1 MKNIFL
7 IGFFLF
13 STGAFSQSLYT
24 YRVELFSAY
33 GIYEFPVTSYR
44 YAHLEFYFWNYSNGG
59 WSIERMVPK
68 PGNGYGYY
76 VSHEFGN
83 NISAFGGWDYELI
96 GIKPDY
102 DLTEDVL
109 FFGEVAPWQDVYCSH
124 KNIVIL
130 DESTPDHPDRK
141 LYLSVTF
148 EANIDFIS
156 GVDESNNN
164 ILCINDVD
172 KSFVFKTNG
181 YIGCNTVKVKRLSD
195 NQSFDLPTSWE
206 STAITFSSR
215 RLPNQSWYNTPLV
228 LQIVNQQGEVL
239 DETSEIFFI
248 KPPDIAV
255 SLRGPSCFGGHGS
268 IVLSNLPPRSNDVK
282 LRINLVKYLDR
293 GSIPQPEEDKKVY
306 VPAIGDYLYWNDQT
320 TFEYEIGPEVGSSTT
335 ISRSRVDLHGRRP
348 ELSAGWYSASFFYFG
363 DDGSGGNKYQSLCES
378 ESEVSLMEQPGSLN
392 LIIENTPLYGEYET
406 ANPGGFGTVELHA
419 TGGRSGVGYGYRID
433 DGDDIQFVDYDDTS
447 IIVGGLKSNQI
458 ITLYNEDACT
468 EISQTVQFNEPD
480 ALTVT
485 ISVEADKTK
494 PPTCSS
500 EDVVADVSLQSNGKI
515 TFSTSGGVGGN
526 SYLLERKGTDD
537 NWSAVPGAIKD
548 ENALSFSNL
557 TSGVYRVKVTDN
569 AEIFKYSDE
578 VSIIRDAIPFGL
590 TTEAFALDCHGG
602 STVIPFQADP
612 ESAYSSYAYKLN
624 SNSISY
630 TDLLIEPLV
639 ANNHIIE
646 VSKDGC
652 SKTLPFSVTQPD
664 DALTISIQ
672 EADKTPDV
680 CEQGNGSFKFSIT
693 GGRANDYP
701 YYVTLTGVG
710 STRSLPVPSGPLTNL
725 PFSGLEN
732 GNYTLTVYSGTS
744 TANNAKC
751 EVSTDVE
758 ILIDNPLS
766 NAVDI
771 IKVKKESCNG
781 KKDAAIEISG
791 ISNINSNY
799 YLYYGTSTGNRK
811 TVTVNA
817 SNQLPE
823 LSAGD
828 YFLWIEEREGSQCET
843 QKDVS
848 ISIIDNPITIT
859 SAVESNRATCETAS
873 NGAITISHS
882 GGVGPVSDFIFS
894 KDNFASQQSENVL
907 SGLSVGTYSVYA
919 KDAVGCVAEYSDIEV
934 TAMDNPI
941 SWNHTTHQDASCR
954 DASNGQIVINEGVAH
969 RNSLELT
976 YYKNNVP
983 YREGPVTLESFYKSL
998 SPIDYLVRIA
1008 DEDGCYV
1015 QEKVSIGSLDYAPT
1029 VLFETITPVACDGKV
1044 TGQIEVAIEDN
1055 VLALPDFAIDLG
1067 WMNEDSFAIQESYL
1081 GKATSTTFQNL
1092 TNKEYTIQVKD
1103 GNDCSNTFTYT
1114 PELHSPVLTLTENWI
1129 DAPCSNVSGVIEMSA
1144 TGGVSEGS
1152 YDFYFDNVFVSQGSE
1167 AIIKR
1172 APGAVGQV
1180 KVVDSAGCLVLGE
1193 ENQAVRIRDTPI
1205 EISILPS
1212 IKPTCI
1218 GGDDGKIR
1226 FVLKGDVGLEY
1237 YYILTDRV
1245 NSESVY
1251 TGSINAGNVT
1261 IPGLTAGTY
1270 DLVVVEAPLD
1280 GNSTSVE
1287 IAQGCSDSYP
1297 GVVILDWES
1306 LEVNNFTN
1314 NYIRY
1319 FGEVTGSMEVTI
1331 TGGSKV
1337 YDYEI
1342 VSEENNEVVENGE
1355 IMEGHFINQMPL
1367 SAGKYVFRFRDVNQ
1381 CMYFETGEWYEQPF
1395 NIEQPDEALVLPL
1408 QVVNDLSCYNSGNG
1422 RIVVEAQGGWD
1433 ANYAY
1438 KLEGPVN
1445 YEWQPD
1451 GVFENLIEGTYSV
1464 TVKDA
1469 REVEHQFIDIQ
1480 TLTQPDPFSVDVI
1493 RTKDATCPGYNNG
1506 EVDVVSTNG
1515 VYQGNGLRYAIIT
1528 EGGEENVADY
1538 SGADWRHNKLLQGAY
1553 NIEVTDANG
1562 CVANDDFTIGE
1573 PELVEITSQQNYIR
1587 AKYANTGEVSFEIT
1601 KGNGYYEYTWSLQG
1615 AESPLQFG
1623 TTDGALIFE
1632 DLVAGDYVFMLRDT
1646 ARCQYEGNSEWMIR
1660 PIRMEEPEFELG
1672 FEVLVDSVSCKG
1684 LADGKVNFS
1693 GTGGWGDYE
1702 FSFEGGAF
1710 STQVGVDQLAAGMY
1724 DLAVRD
1730 AAGILYDRSFE
1741 VSEPEVLTVSEQAHL
1756 THVSCYNGSN
1766 GTISV
1771 DITGGNN
1778 AYFVSPDNEIWYEGH
1793 VVNHLPVGQFHVY
1806 VKDAKGCATST
1817 GPFTLTQPSE
1827 IVRDAEYTVQ
1837 PSTCQKDEGAI
1848 FADFDGGTGILS
1860 YTWFMEREQ
1869 SDGSFLT
1876 EILPEYTTASIE
1888 DLYAGRYLVD
1898 VQDENGCIVPFAFDV
1913 NDNTDLSILSI
1924 DTYPVSCYGYADG
1937 AAKAEIS
1944 FGNPPYRLTWRGEGI
1959 ETLGDSAWNYT
1970 AGEHRLSV
1978 WDEKGCYISEAFEVG
1993 TPDSLFYQVTE
2004 HIQPLCLG
2012 GAKGRINLIGTGGSA
2027 PYQYEWNDGTKAAAL
2042 GSIDP
2047 GNYQVVIK
2055 DNHDCV
2061 SSFEFDF
2068 DYQRTIEPFI
2078 GNDTLICHYNTLM
2091 LDGGNFTRFDWHSS
2105 ADFTASN
2112 RLVVINQPAA
2122 YFLKV
2127 TDADNCI
2134 GFDTLSLDVSVLEIS
2149 SMTTQDVRCA
2159 GLADGEATVVIN
2171 TNGENYSVQWPD
2183 GTSELSSSGYAG
2195 GEYTVSVQNEFGC
2208 SDAMGFNIFE
2218 PDPLTIITSYNE
2230 PLCLGVPDGYV
2241 RPIVS
2246 GGIGNY
2252 RYLWNRGDT
2261 KREITRLSEGN
2272 YVFTVT
2278 DDNDCWLTDEFYLEH
2293 KRTLSPD
2300 LGQDR
2305 SVCHGNSVFLNP
2317 GTFHKLNWYHDD
2329 AFVNSDSILNAE
2341 LPGEYLVIVN
2351 DEDNCIGSDSIKI
2364 DISGS
2369 PLIPSFLMATSVPMG
2384 DTLLI
2389 VEVTQPKPKAIE
2401 WEIGGGHRIVESGE
2415 YFTKIIFDQE
2425 GIFPITLS
2433 SFSEDGC
2440 IGQQRK
2446 SILVTAPGLIDE
2458 DGEAT
2463 YHQRN
2468 MISLYVGP
2476 NPSQGQFNA
2485 ELKMHEA
2492 AAVTF
2497 YLVRIDTG
2505 QIYETRKR
2513 QGLSVYNESFT
2524 HSGVGQFVLFVESGG
2539 ERLMEKII
2547 VL

>member
-1 MKNIFL
+1 MKNQIVKCVTIIL
-7 IGFFLF
+7 GLAYCSLGFGQEGFPYKCKFIL
-13 STGAFSQSLYT
+13 TT
-24 YRVELFSAY
+24 HKTFSAY
-33 GIYEFPVTSYR
+33 YKDKTPWKIRYSTTPFDSDKNGQLIYEKTIEQNSDTEPMPLVCEIVVPLLFSQNVYYQLIVGSNQEIVSSG
-44 YAHLEFYFWNYSNGG
+44 EFEFWT
-59 WSIERMVPK
+59 
-68 PGNGYGYY
+68 
-76 VSHEFGN
+76 
-83 NISAFGGWDYELI
+83 L
-96 GIKPDY
+96 
-102 DLTEDVL
+102 
-109 FFGEVAPWQDVYCSH
+109 CSGH
-124 KNIVIL
+124 FIIL
-130 DESTPDHPDRK
+130 DELAAKEYIFWSNQITSEIESNVK
-141 LYLSVTF
+141 LEDLS
-148 EANIDFIS
+148 
-156 GVDESNNN
+156 SNNN
-164 ILCINDVD
+164 ITCVNDNKVFTFATTGFLYCNIVKLLNAATNEAKILTKYSENEEEYHYEIIISKDDVPPDWYDSPLKVQVYDNYHRLLNETTEFFFLQPPNISIKLESPKCYGGSGQIVINDIPKIQDTIQIQLDIIQLYDDSSNSLLDTFSSKISHPKKDNAFLYYGKGSTQIINIEPGQSTYPFTPDSIQNEVEHFTLKKGWYMVKAFYLD
-172 KSFVFKTNG
+172 KSFSQYCSFTTEPEFMNEPDEILIDSITTEFSESKVLPEKTFHINKYG
-181 YIGCNTVKVKRLSD
+181 GKAKINTVHRKYDTDIDILWAKKFEEE
-195 NQSFDLPTSWE
+195 SFKQINDGFKF
-206 STAITFSSR
+206 TAGKWDFYVDSAGCSSETFS
-215 RLPNQSWYNTPLV
+215 LT
-228 LQIVNQQGEVL
+228 
-239 DETSEIFFI
+239 
-248 KPPDIAV
+248 
-255 SLRGPSCFGGHGS
+255 
-268 IVLSNLPPRSNDVK
+268 
-282 LRINLVKYLDR
+282 
-293 GSIPQPEEDKKVY
+293 
-306 VPAIGDYLYWNDQT
+306 
-320 TFEYEIGPEVGSSTT
+320 
-335 ISRSRVDLHGRRP
+335 
-348 ELSAGWYSASFFYFG
+348 
-363 DDGSGGNKYQSLCES
+363 
-378 ESEVSLMEQPGSLN
+378 
-392 LIIENTPLYGEYET
+392 
-406 ANPGGFGTVELHA
+406 
-419 TGGRSGVGYGYRID
+419 
-433 DGDDIQFVDYDDTS
+433 
-447 IIVGGLKSNQI
+447 
-458 ITLYNEDACT
+458 
-468 EISQTVQFNEPD
+468 FNEPD
-480 ALTVT
+480 EILTQ
-485 ISVEADKTK
+485 IENKTYFVIK
-494 PPTCSS
+494 QPKCHI
-500 EDVVADVSLQSNGKI
+500 EDVVNENDDLAKGSLVINILQGGIQPFLYNVSKQNDEHEIWVEFDKRVELQLDTGEYQIQIKDHEYIFVDSL
-515 TFSTSGGVGGN
+515 FSIVAPDRLSAISKPTNISCFHANDGVI
-526 SYLLERKGTDD
+526 
-537 NWSAVPGAIKD
+537 AIKASKGKEYNDAFTYWWKVD
-548 ENALSFSNL
+548 EKKTELNTAEFKDLKPYDYVIYFEDNNGCRNQTKKIPIAEPNA
-557 TSGVYRVKVTDN
+557 
-569 AEIFKYSDE
+569 
-578 VSIIRDAIPFGL
+578 
-590 TTEAFALDCHGG
+590 AL
-602 STVIPFQADP
+602 A
-612 ESAYSSYAYKLN
+612 
-624 SNSISY
+624 
-630 TDLLIEPLV
+630 
-639 ANNHIIE
+639 IIE
-646 VSKDGC
+646 VSRTSATCKKSDG
-652 SKTLPFSVTQPD
+652 SVTY
-664 DALTISIQ
+664 SI
-672 EADKTPDV
+672 
-680 CEQGNGSFKFSIT
+680 NG
-693 GGRANDYP
+693 GWQDDYP
-701 YYVTLTGVG
+701 YHVILNGDDFI
-710 STRSLPVPSGPLTNL
+710 LTNTFNEGDSITDRS
-725 PFSGLEN
+725 FSGLSE
-732 GNYTLTVYSGTS
+732 GQYKLKVYSAFNSLNDYKCTDS
-744 TANNAKC
+744 T
-751 EVSTDVE
+751 E
-758 ILIDNPLS
+758 ITILPANPLS
-766 NAVDI
+766 NAI
-771 IKVKKESCNG
+771 NILEVKKESCID
-781 KKDAAIEISG
+781 KKDAIIEISG

-799 YLYYGTSTGNRK
+799 DLFYGTSTGDRK
-811 TVTVNA
+811 PVTVNG
-817 SNQLPE
+817 SNQLTGLTE
-823 LSAGD
+823 GN
-828 YFLWIEEREGSQCET
+828 YKLWIEEREGSQCET

-848 ISIIDNPITIT
+848 ISIIDNPITIA

-882 GGVGPVSDFIFS
+882 GGVGPVSEFLFS
-894 KDNFASQQSENVL
+894 KDNFISQQSERVF
-907 SGLSVGTYSVYA
+907 SGLAVETYTVYA
-919 KDAVGCVAEYSDIEV
+919 KDAVGCVAEYSDVEV

-941 SWNHTTHQDASCR
+941 SWNFTTHQNASCR
-954 DASNGQIVINEGVAH
+954 DAPNGTIIINEGVSH
-969 RNSLELT
+969 RSNQKLT
-976 YYKNNVP
+976 YYKDDVP
-983 YREGPVTLESFYKSL
+983 YGGDPISLDGFYKSL
-998 SPIDYLVRIA
+998 IPRDYSVKIA
-1008 DEDGCYV
+1008 DNDGCFV
-1015 QEKVSIGSLDYAPT
+1015 EEVVTIGSLDYAPT
-1029 VLFETITPVACDGKV
+1029 LLFETITPVACDGKV

-1055 VLALPDFAIDLG
+1055 VLARPDFSIDLG
-1067 WMNEDSFAIQESYL
+1067 WMNEGSFAIQDSYL

-1103 GNDCSNTFTYT
+1103 GNNCSNKFTYT

-1129 DAPCSNVSGVIEMSA
+1129 DAPCENANGAIEMSA
-1144 TGGVSEGS
+1144 TGGFSEGS
-1152 YDFYFDNVFVSQGSE
+1152 YYFYFDSIFVGQGSE
-1167 AIIKR
+1167 AIINR
-1172 APGAVGQV
+1172 ELGAVGQV
-1180 KVVDSAGCLVLGE
+1180 KVMDSAGCFVLGK
-1193 ENQAVRIRDTPI
+1193 ENQAVRIRDTSI
-1205 EISILPS
+1205 KISILPS

-1226 FVLKGDVGLEY
+1226 FVLKGAVGLEY
-1237 YYILTDRV
+1237 YYILTDQV

-1251 TGSINAGNVT
+1251 TGSINPGDVT
-1261 IPGLTAGTY
+1261 ISGLTAGTY

-1287 IAQGCSDSYP
+1287 IAQGCSVSYP

-1306 LEVNNFTN
+1306 LEVNDFTN
-1314 NYIRY
+1314 NHIRY
-1319 FGEVTGSMEVTI
+1319 FGDVTGSMEVTI
-1331 TGGSKV
+1331 TGGSMV
-1337 YDYEI
+1337 YDYQI
-1342 VSEENNEVVENGE
+1342 VREENNEVVENGE
-1355 IMEGHFINQMPL
+1355 IMEGYFTNQMPL

-1381 CMYFETGEWYEQPF
+1381 CMYFETGEWYEQSF
-1395 NIEQPDEALVLPL
+1395 TIEQPAEPLSLPI
-1408 QVVNDLSCYNSGNG
+1408 QVVNNLSCYNSANG
-1422 RIVVEAQGGWD
+1422 RIEVEARGGWD

-1469 REVEHQFIDIQ
+1469 REVEHQFLDIH
-1480 TLTQPDPFSVDVI
+1480 TLTQPDPFSLNVI
-1493 RTKDATCPGYNNG
+1493 STKDATCPGYNNG

-1515 VYQGNGLRYAIIT
+1515 VYQGDGLRYAIIN
-1528 EGGEENVADY
+1528 EGGEEEVAVY
-1538 SGADWRHNKLLQGAY
+1538 SGADWKYNKLLQGAY

-1587 AKYANTGEVSFEIT
+1587 AKYANTGEVSFAIT

-1615 AESPLQFG
+1615 AESPLQSG

-1646 ARCQYEGNSEWMIR
+1646 AHCYYEGDSEWMVR
-1660 PIRMEEPEFELG
+1660 SIRMEEPEFELG
-1672 FEVLVDSVSCKG
+1672 FEVLVDSVSCNG
-1684 LADGKVNFS
+1684 LSDGKVGFS
-1693 GTGGWGDYE
+1693 GIGGWGDYE

-1710 STQVGVDQLAAGMY
+1710 STQVGVDELAAGIY

-1730 AAGILYDRSFE
+1730 SVGNIYERVIE

-1793 VVNHLPVGQFHVY
+1793 VVNHLPVGQFYVY

-1817 GPFTLTQPSE
+1817 GPFTLKQPSE

-1848 FADFDGGTGILS
+1848 FADFSGGTGILS

-1876 EILPEYTTASIE
+1876 EILPEYSTASIK

-1898 VQDENGCIVPFAFDV
+1898 VQDEHGCIVRFPFDV

-1924 DTYPVSCYGYADG
+1924 NTYPVSCYGYADG

-1959 ETLGDSAWNYT
+1959 ETLGDSAWNYN

-1978 WDEKGCYISEAFEVG
+1978 WDDKGCYVSEAFEVG
-1993 TPDSLFYQVTE
+1993 TPDSLFYQVLE

-2012 GAKGRINLIGTGGSA
+2012 GAKGLISLAGTGGTA
-2027 PYQYEWNDGTKAAAL
+2027 PYQYEWNDGTRAPLL

-2061 SSFEFDF
+2061 SSFDFDF
-2068 DYQRTIEPFI
+2068 DYQRIVQPFI
-2078 GNDTLICHYNTLM
+2078 GRDTLICHYSTLM
-2091 LDGGNFTRFDWHSS
+2091 LDGGDYARFAWHATTDFSS
-2105 ADFTASN
+2105 TN
-2112 RLVVINQPAA
+2112 RMVDVNQPAT
-2122 YFLKV
+2122 YFLEV
-2127 TDADNCI
+2127 TDGDNCI
-2134 GFDTLSLDVSVLEIS
+2134 GFDTLTLDVSVLEILS
-2149 SMTTQDVRCA
+2149 INTKDVRCA
-2159 GLADGEATVVIN
+2159 GLADGEATVAIN

-2183 GTSELSSSGYAG
+2183 GTSGISSSGYAG

-2246 GGIGNY
+2246 GGIGSY
-2252 RYLWNRGDT
+2252 RYLWNQGET
-2261 KREITRLSEGN
+2261 KREISRLSEGN

-2278 DDNDCWLTDEFYLEH
+2278 DDNDCWLTDEFYLEY
-2293 KRTLSPD
+2293 KRTLLPD